1 MKQLN
6 NLRLKNLAKNL
17 KFATY
22 GVGNARKTWKL
33 RESALV
39 AMAAEHLPNLKKGQ
53 RFWLTELWSEFSTQT
68 PKLYKHKPNNWF
80 VEIEI
85 LEDLK

>member
-6 NLRLKNLAKNL
+6 NLRLKTLAKNL

-39 AMAAEHLPNLKKGQ
+39 AMAAEHLSNLKKGQ